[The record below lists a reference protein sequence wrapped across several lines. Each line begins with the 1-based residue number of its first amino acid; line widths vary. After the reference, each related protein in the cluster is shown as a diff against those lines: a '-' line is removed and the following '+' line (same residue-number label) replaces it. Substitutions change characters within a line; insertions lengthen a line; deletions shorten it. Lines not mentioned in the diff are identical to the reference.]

1 MVIRCL
7 ICNSSAVMSKDA
19 AKAIALLIGTL
30 DGFLQGLQ
38 QSKSQPDIGSPLEQ
52 AFDRMLDGL
61 SHASAHWEKSSDF
74 ARDVQRHQF
83 MHYDCLCLRC
93 GATFDVPAAPD
104 T

>member
-1 MVIRCL
+1 MVTRCL

-38 QSKSQPDIGSPLEQ
+38 QSKAQPDMGSPLEL

-61 SHASAHWEKSSDF
+61 SHASAHWERSSDF

-93 GATFDVPAAPD
+93 GAMFDAQAASEP
-104 T
+104 